1 MSHGQGM
8 PNGNNVVSQQSG
20 GGAGGPSTSAQAAP
34 NQAIGDTPKQGSPRT
49 PAQLGLQ
56 SPAAQVPQ
64 MGPESVALHKP
75 GGVVMTAGARRSAA
89 STSMLKT
96 MLLLPIG
103 FIANA
108 I

>member
-1 MSHGQGM
+1 M
-8 PNGNNVVSQQSG
+8 PNGNNIVSQQSG
-20 GGAGGPSTSAQAAP
+20 GGAGGPSTSDLAAP
-34 NQAIGDTPKQGSPRT
+34 NQAIGDTPKQSPVAMPQT

-75 GGVVMTAGARRSAA
+75 GGVVMTAGGRRGAA
-89 STSMLKT
+89 SNSMLKT
-96 MLLLPIG
+96 MLLLSIG